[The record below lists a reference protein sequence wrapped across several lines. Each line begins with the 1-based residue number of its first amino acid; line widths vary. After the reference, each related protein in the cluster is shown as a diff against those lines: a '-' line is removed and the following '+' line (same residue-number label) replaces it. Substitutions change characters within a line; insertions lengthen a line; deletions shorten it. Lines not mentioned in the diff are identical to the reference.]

1 MPWFVPEIR
10 VALFAGVCL
19 AVGLAE
25 TPPLCNGVD
34 VTEWTAPEWRSPGY
48 HVMCVGDPCAGGSGT
63 EEGECDAN
71 ADVSIDAHWDG
82 FRQETK
88 FDIKRPQTLLEAEE
102 MVIERHML
110 SNKDRYRRLKGAIS
124 KKNDFKGIFGFFAVR
139 SGDVVPVRIKSA
151 GDFHGLVLAFEGG
164 QFLWPG
170 IEHGFSRNI
179 TLPPTKDAP
188 ELGLNILTRSLDP
201 LVVEISSFLSQD
213 QAKHIIDEASP
224 HIAKSHVS
232 HMDHDVG
239 KADAEWRTS
248 SQHFLHSNTDM
259 LKRIDRQVS
268 ALTNVKLSHQEYFQV
283 LRYNEGERYVAH
295 HDYFDPNMYATNEQI
310 QGMTKKG
317 LFNRMATVFFYL
329 TTVEEGGQTNFPR
342 AGGLPQPR
350 DFGDCSKGISVNP
363 EEGRIII
370 FYSVKPDASFDED
383 SLHGGCKVIK
393 GEKWSANKW
402 IWNKP
407 MGFFKD

>member
-1 MPWFVPEIR
+1 MRAAAFTGWC
-10 VALFAGVCL
+10 VAVA
-19 AVGLAE
+19 AAE
-25 TPPLCNGVD
+25 SPPLCNGVD
-34 VTEWTAPEWRSPGY
+34 VNAWTAPEWRSPGY
-48 HVMCVGDPCAGGSGT
+48 HVLCIADPCAGEGGA

-71 ADVSIDAHWDG
+71 AGVSIDAYWDG
-82 FRQETK
+82 SRKGTK
-88 FDIKRPQTLLEAEE
+88 FDIKRPQTTLELEE
-102 MVIERHML
+102 TVIERHAL
-110 SNKDRYRRLKGAIS
+110 SNQERYRRLKAAIS
-124 KKNDFKGIFGFFAVR
+124 KKSAFKGLFSFFAVR
-139 SGDVVPVRIKSA
+139 SGDAVPLKIRSA
-151 GDFHGLVLAFEGG
+151 GDFHGLVVALEGG
-164 QFLWPG
+164 QWMWPG
-170 IEHGFSRNI
+170 IEHGFTRNI
-179 TLPPTKDAP
+179 TLPATAEGQ
-188 ELGLNILTRSLDP
+188 ELGLQIITKSLDP
-201 LVVEISSFLSQD
+201 LVVEISSFLSQE
-213 QAKHIIDEASP
+213 QSKHIIERASP

-239 KADAEWRTS
+239 KADSEWRTS
-248 SQHFLHSNTDM
+248 SQHFLHSETAM
-259 LKRIDRQVS
+259 LRRIDRQIS
-268 ALTNVKLSHQEYFQV
+268 AITNVKYSHQEYFQV

-295 HDYFDPNMYATNEQI
+295 HDYFDPKMYASNEQI
-310 QGMTKKG
+310 QEMTKKG

-350 DFGDCSKGISVNP
+350 DFGDCSKGISINP